1 MLERLD
7 TDYIDLLYLHQAV
20 GDYMA
25 GWRGLEDAVKKGKV
39 RAKGNNSD
47 SRILTLNKN
56 YLMMSSQRL
65 KLNPQSFNRSD
76 RITPVRTEKR
86 FQEEMRGE

>member
-39 RAKGNNSD
+39 RAKGNNSG
-47 SRILTLNKN
+47 SRILTSKKN

-65 KLNPQSFNRSD
+65 KLNPQSFR
-76 RITPVRTEKR
+76 
-86 FQEEMRGE
+86 